1 MSLFLVAI
9 LLGIGYSAEG
19 SEGVPTAHA
28 YGGYS
33 LLSLYKIEVNK
44 STLNNSEWMWGCQ
57 AKSVQ
62 KYTLDMLFCG
72 RFFGRDILERGKVS
86 WIYLSFY

>member
-28 YGGYS
+28 FSDYWTFIILPLARIIGTPLEPLVEIGTGPLLPLIALPRIGYP
-33 LLSLYKIEVNK
+33 
-44 STLNNSEWMWGCQ
+44 
-57 AKSVQ
+57 
-62 KYTLDMLFCG
+62 
-72 RFFGRDILERGKVS
+72 
-86 WIYLSFY
+86 